1 MSKTPSPATPE
12 LNRLRA
18 AAGLI
23 PIIETGLAEGK
34 LTIERVALMAS
45 FCEWAVTFE
54 MQDAEQKRL
63 VGLVTEGL
71 KRLQVRMNA
80 QDDEWIPGQCLR
92 TRKPS

>member
-23 PIIETGLAEGK
+23 PIIETGLADGK
-34 LTIERVALMAS
+34 LTIERAALMAS

-54 MQDAEQKRL
+54 VQDAEEKRL
-63 VGLVTEGL
+63 VDLVAEGL
-71 KRLQVRMNA
+71 KRL
-80 QDDEWIPGQCLR
+80 
-92 TRKPS
+92 